1 MNVLDLLLMGVGLS
15 MDAFAVAVCKGLS
28 MSEINKKQ
36 CFLIAFFF
44 GGFQALMPFLG
55 WILGTTVVDYIQQVD
70 HWIVFAL
77 LLYVGGKMVVEAIKE
92 WNTEV
97 HPEYMDVP
105 IHLKE
110 LLFLAVATSIDAFA
124 VGITFSFL
132 AVNIGKAVS
141 IIGLTTFAISGAGVF
156 IGNFFGGMLKNKAQ
170 LAGGVILIGIGTR
183 VLITHLMGLA

>member
-1 MNVLDLLLMGVGLS
+1 MNVTDLLFIGVGLS

-36 CFLIAFFF
+36 CLMIALFF

-55 WILGTTVVDYIQQVD
+55 WILGTTVVNYIKQVD

-92 WNTEV
+92 WNEDV
-97 HPEYMDVP
+97 HPDYMDVP
-105 IHLKE
+105 LHVKE
-110 LLFLAVATSIDAFA
+110 LLFLAIATSIDAFA

-132 AVNIGKAVS
+132 SVNIGKAVS
-141 IIGLTTFAISGAGVF
+141 IIGLTTFVISGAGVF
-156 IGNFFGGMLKNKAQ
+156 IGNFFGGAFKNKAQ
-170 LAGGVILIGIGTR
+170 LVGGIILIGIGTR